1 MQKCRVLQGTGHK
14 KQNDLEQHEVQ
25 QPAELEMKQI
35 AELEASLKSQL
46 RELAKR
52 KQALSGKRPRQRRR
66 RGRGQMPQSWN
77 IVSAFLN
84 KLIIVLLYYFSF

>member
-1 MQKCRVLQGTGHK
+1 MHK

-25 QPAELEMKQI
+25 QPAELEMKKL

-52 KQALSGKRPRQRRR
+52 KQALSGKRPWQRRR